1 MLAVIDTNILVSALW
16 SKDGTPASVLSLVLN
31 GKVTAFVDNRIMTE
45 YRAVLS
51 RPKFGFSK
59 NEVDALLDWFSHYS
73 LSVVPGPVADEF
85 IDVSDKKFY
94 EVAKH
99 CGAVLVTGNLKHY
112 PADSQVV
119 TAATFLGMI
128 QH

>member
-31 GKVTAFVDNRIMTE
+31 GKVTACVDNRIMTE

-59 NEVDALLDWFSHYS
+59 NEVDAFLDWFSHYS
-73 LSVVPGPVADEF
+73 LSVVPEPLADEF

-99 CGAVLVTGNLKHY
+99 CGAVLVTGTLKHY

-128 QH
+128 PH

>member
-31 GKVTAFVDNRIMTE
+31 GKVTACVDNRIMTE

-73 LSVVPGPVADEF
+73 LSVVPEPLADEF
-85 IDVSDKKFY
+85 IDAADKKFY

-99 CGAVLVTGNLKHY
+99 CGAVLVTENLKYY

-119 TAATFLGMI
+119 TAAAFLGMI
-128 QH
+128 PH